1 VVDAHFHLWRRA
13 LIQPAGILEAPYL
26 RRDFL
31 WPDYAAAVAG
41 SGVDRS
47 VFVQVDDRGDGTPE
61 VEFVSEIVAANP
73 GLVGMVAFAR
83 LESDQ
88 VGRDLERLHRYP
100 LVKGIRRNTQHEA
113 DPLFCARPEFIAGAR
128 MLGELGLVCELC
140 VKHHQLEGA
149 IRLARACPET
159 SVVLDHLG
167 KPDLTAGSQTDW
179 KDGIARL
186 GELSNTACKISV
198 VVHTEADPPL
208 TRELAAPFVNHAIAS
223 FGWERV
229 LFASNWPVS
238 TAVIG
243 YSDWVGMVRDLVS
256 AAGEK
261 ERKMLFESNAARL
274 FGLEKAQAL

>member
-13 LIQPAGILEAPYL
+13 AIQAAGILEAPYL

-31 WPDYAAAVAG
+31 WADYAAAVAG

-47 VFVQVDDRGDGTPE
+47 VFVQVDDRGGGTPE
-61 VEFVSEIVAANP
+61 VEFVSEIAAANP
-73 GLVGMVAFAR
+73 GLAGMVAFAR

-88 VGRDLERLHRYP
+88 VGRDLERLRRYP

-113 DPLFCARPEFIAGAR
+113 DPLFCARPEFLAGAR
-128 MLGELGLVCELC
+128 RLGELGLVCELC

-149 IRLARACPET
+149 VRLARSCPET
-159 SVVLDHLG
+159 SVVIDHLG
-167 KPDLTAGSQTDW
+167 KPDLTATSQADW
-179 KDGIARL
+179 RDGIARL
-186 GELSNTACKISV
+186 GECSNTACKISV

-208 TRELAAPFVNHAIAS
+208 TRELAAPFVNHVIAS

-243 YSDWVGMVRDLVS
+243 YSDWVGMVWDLVS
-256 AAGEK
+256 QASK
-261 ERKMLFESNAARL
+261 QERKMLFESNAARL
-274 FGLEKAQAL
+274 FGLENGPAA